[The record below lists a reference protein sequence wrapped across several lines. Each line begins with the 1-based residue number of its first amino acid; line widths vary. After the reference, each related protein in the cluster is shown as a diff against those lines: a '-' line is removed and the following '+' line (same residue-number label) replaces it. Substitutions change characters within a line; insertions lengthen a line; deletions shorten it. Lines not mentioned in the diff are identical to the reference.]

1 MYPESSFRP
10 HRWNFPLCYFANI
23 NQVSGQLTVGSLSR
37 EEGAGSGECQ
47 LPARAL
53 WAALAGLVATG
64 AFQPLVLLCPLFHS
78 SCLGSAVTSL
88 MLSLSQKP

>member
-1 MYPESSFRP
+1 MLTYPESSFRP

-23 NQVSGQLTVGSLSR
+23 NQVSGQLTVDSLSR

-64 AFQPLVLLCPLFHS
+64 AFQPLVLPLPS
-78 SCLGSAVTSL
+78 VPLQLLGHGGD
-88 MLSLSQKP
+88 